1 MTTCQGRSSR
11 GVWTRTS
18 APRRGCR
25 QRRRRATLRGEP
37 CPKRNVGRL
46 VSKTSTLEP
55 EVARKL
61 ITWLHEQE
69 LKPPHSQSYGFPV
82 REVCNFITF
91 SLHTSTN
98 IDRAVVVNGLCIVT
112 QWKWKM
118 KRLTVHRSKIYRLV
132 LISSSRLTRGC
143 KRGIDDGKQKVNNSS
158 VLSLC
163 IVFMCV

>member
-1 MTTCQGRSSR
+1 MHLC
-11 GVWTRTS
+11 
-18 APRRGCR
+18 
-25 QRRRRATLRGEP
+25 
-37 CPKRNVGRL
+37 
-46 VSKTSTLEP
+46 
-55 EVARKL
+55 EVAVVEDGEASLSFYEECVLSLTERR
-61 ITWLHEQE
+61 WLCTQN
-69 LKPPHSQSYGFPV
+69 LHSVLVARNKKHGRWNWWNAMNKNTNRHTVNYGFPV

-132 LISSSRLTRGC
+132 LISSSRLTRGS